1 MLKKIEKTPF
11 GLRKKWKKFDFRFLN
26 GTKFRT
32 NIFSLGGGSGWVGLK
47 SPCGFLLKNGL
58 NFFTCRQSLFLL
70 IHVICTVK

>member
-1 MLKKIEKTPF
+1 MLKKIEKNPF

-47 SPCGFLLKNGL
+47 SPCGFLLKKRL
-58 NFFTCRQSLFLL
+58 KLLHLQTKFVSFDTCNLY
-70 IHVICTVK
+70 C